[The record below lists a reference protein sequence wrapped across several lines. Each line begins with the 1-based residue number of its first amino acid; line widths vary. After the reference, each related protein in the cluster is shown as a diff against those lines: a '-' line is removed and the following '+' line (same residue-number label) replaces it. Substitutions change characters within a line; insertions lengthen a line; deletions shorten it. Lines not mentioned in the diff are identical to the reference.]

1 MFWEKRLSTVTQL
14 WYGPGGRERATQ
26 IEDSAGSQMAVHQHP
41 MSNSLQLYSE
51 YFGLHARPFS
61 LLPDPDYLFWSASHS
76 RAYAM
81 LEYGLATFAPITVI
95 TGEVGAGK
103 TTLIRHLLRSAPK
116 ELTIGLVSNA
126 HGDRGKLLH
135 WVMSSLGQDTGRG
148 TPYVKRFAQF
158 EEFLRYEQ
166 AAQRHTVIIFDEAQ
180 NLSAKMLEELRCY
193 SNINGERDELLQI
206 VLVGQPELGRI
217 IGRAEMVQFAQ
228 RVSARFHLSAM
239 PREIVGDY
247 IAHRLKVAGASR
259 EIFTPDASDVVYH
272 ASRGLPRVIN
282 QICDY
287 ALVFAYAEEARVVN
301 ADLVRQVV
309 AERHLSMTIASP
321 SVPAL

>member
-1 MFWEKRLSTVTQL
+1 
-14 WYGPGGRERATQ
+14 
-26 IEDSAGSQMAVHQHP
+26 
-41 MSNSLQLYSE
+41 
-51 YFGLHARPFS
+51 
-61 LLPDPDYLFWSASHS
+61 
-76 RAYAM
+76 
-81 LEYGLATFAPITVI
+81 
-95 TGEVGAGK
+95 
-103 TTLIRHLLRSAPK
+103 
-116 ELTIGLVSNA
+116 
-126 HGDRGKLLH
+126 
-135 WVMSSLGQDTGRG
+135 
-148 TPYVKRFAQF
+148 
-158 EEFLRYEQ
+158 
-166 AAQRHTVIIFDEAQ
+166 VIIFDEAQ